1 VPDDFDRAP
10 GLDSR
15 RAADAGREPGDR
27 VASRRGPLPGDEL
40 LLHAWSSPNQAFA
53 LINVLASVQVWS
65 ALVLLT
71 GACLWVAG
79 RRYAATL
86 LVLADFSG
94 EVVAFLVKA
103 LVLRA
108 RPSDAP
114 LADALAT
121 TSFPSGH
128 VMRVAISLGI
138 AVALCAWQHAR
149 WRWPCTAL
157 AIGVVSVV
165 GIARIA
171 SGEHWPSDVVAGA
184 FLAAACVEIVLAAAS
199 WFGVHQ
205 ALRPSPARDDD
216 E

>member
-1 VPDDFDRAP
+1 VSLAI
-10 GLDSR
+10 
-15 RAADAGREPGDR
+15 
-27 VASRRGPLPGDEL
+27 ASRRGPLPGDEQ
-40 LLHAWSSPNQAFA
+40 LLHAWSSPNRALA

-86 LVLADFSG
+86 LVLADLSG

-103 LVLRA
+103 LVPRP

-121 TSFPSGH
+121 ASFPSGH
-128 VMRVAISLGI
+128 VMRVAISLGTV
-138 AVALCAWQHAR
+138 VALCAWQHAR
-149 WRWPCTAL
+149 WRRPCTAL
-157 AIGVVSVV
+157 AIGVVLAV
-165 GIARIA
+165 GVARIA

-184 FLAAACVEIVLAAAS
+184 FLAAAWVEIVLAAAS
-199 WFGVHQ
+199 WFGAHH
-205 ALRPSPARDDD
+205 ALRPSPVRGDD